1 MGEQFDPAVDAT
13 VCLDTDD
20 QIAASLTAVL
30 LTGDSQLLAE
40 AVRAVAWSRL
50 VNQLAQQMN
59 VSVREM
65 RDMLAGKQAFSLNV
79 LLPLLK
85 EYGVMLVAEPVQC
98 KAPQSAERLL
108 KRA

>member
-40 AVRAVAWSRL
+40 AVRAVAWSK
-50 VNQLAQQMN
+50 VVTQLAQQLH
-59 VSVREM
+59 VTTREM
-65 RDMLAGKQAFSLNV
+65 RDMLAGKVPFTLNV

-85 EYGVMLVAEPVQC
+85 EYGVMLVAEPVQS
-98 KAPQSAERLL
+98 KAPASAERLL